1 MVRRQ
6 LHSQLQY
13 QNWESYVW
21 SLGVRRHRFRRLLRS
36 SSENVPPVVCEKT
49 RTPLTEAGRGWG
61 SPKPIPSV
69 PIAAALALFSG
80 SERRFWLRPTH
91 AKNHR
96 GHRCRTQRPQPQPQP
111 QLTVSANTTLCT
123 TSIRFIG
130 KGCLP
135 LLSYRVH
142 RLTFCESSTVA
153 LLSVLRQDSLFLQH
167 NG

>member
-96 GHRCRTQRPQPQPQP
+96 GASPSNPTPPTATITTTHSQ
-111 QLTVSANTTLCT
+111 ANTTLCT